1 MHLALSTS
9 LLQQPKQVCLPRP
22 SFVQSPRLE
31 EEEKQ
36 KNIIKTDNFLEP
48 YVIFAQC
55 SVNLISC
62 SSNSGKTRFLKEVIS
77 HRTKFFENPETIRRI
92 L

>member
-36 KNIIKTDNFLEP
+36 KTL
-48 YVIFAQC
+48 
-55 SVNLISC
+55 
-62 SSNSGKTRFLKEVIS
+62 
-77 HRTKFFENPETIRRI
+77 
-92 L
+92 